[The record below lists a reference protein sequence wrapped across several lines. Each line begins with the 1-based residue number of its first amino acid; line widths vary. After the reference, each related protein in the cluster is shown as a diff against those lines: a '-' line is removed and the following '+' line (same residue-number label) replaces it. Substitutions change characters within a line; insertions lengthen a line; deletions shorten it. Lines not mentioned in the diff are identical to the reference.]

1 MQTVIGT
8 NYQKSVAQVII
19 HWLLENDNQ
28 HEKVALLIKKGA
40 TFFVSI
46 KLFFYISIQNI
57 FCITIRPNFSCCGI
71 KIFIS

>member
-1 MQTVIGT
+1 MQTVIGV
-8 NYQKSVAQVII
+8 NYQKSVAQVFVR
-19 HWLLENDNQ
+19 WLPENDNQ
-28 HEKVALLIKKGA
+28 HEKVALLIKKRA

-46 KLFFYISIQNI
+46 QLFFYIPIQNI